1 VTYLTGFDLLYN
13 SGVSSSPHLKKVVTS
28 HEYLIPEDPRMATN
42 YPGRTVPETPLRI
55 ILVSGSSVFLS
66 KNFLLFAS
74 VEM

>member
-1 VTYLTGFDLLYN
+1 
-13 SGVSSSPHLKKVVTS
+13 
-28 HEYLIPEDPRMATN
+28 MATN

>member
-1 VTYLTGFDLLYN
+1 
-13 SGVSSSPHLKKVVTS
+13 
-28 HEYLIPEDPRMATN
+28 MATN
-42 YPGRTVPETPLRI
+42 YPGRTVPETPFRI